1 MKIKY
6 SIFVSLMTL
15 LLITSCSDQLDV
27 DPTSVITTNSFW
39 QTEGDA
45 QGALVGMYVNLRG
58 VSSSSLYYLGEARS
72 DMLAMGTVGEGGW
85 AKYYRNTLNPTD
97 AGPSWQSFY
106 TLVNSANLIIKYVP
120 DIEFTSEDKKNDI
133 LAQAYTMRAFTYF
146 VMTRTWGELP
156 LRTEPTEGYDAET
169 TQKERSSVE
178 EVFNLI
184 KQDLDQALQLYPDN
198 DFPEGRNMWSKL
210 AANALK
216 ANVYLWTGKRMN
228 GGEADFS
235 TALAALNEVETAN
248 VSLLPEYANV
258 FDYENKGN
266 EEILMS
272 VRFEQFE
279 AGNNYFYDMY
289 LIASALPTN
298 IDDSTRNVIL
308 PIGGNNIVV
317 PSESAKAQFT
327 EDDARRDASFF
338 EIFTS
343 DEGGNRSYFTTIVL
357 KGRGTVASGARL
369 FLDDVILYR
378 YADVLLMK
386 AEAKNA
392 LGEDPSAE
400 INLVRQRAYGENF
413 DDYEFVSGTQE
424 ENDEAILKERLLELA
439 FEGKRWWDLIRF
451 GKAIEMV
458 PSLQD
463 KENPEHFLLFPISNS
478 VLSLEPK
485 IEQNPGY

>member
-1 MKIKY
+1 MKIIY
-6 SIFVSLMTL
+6 SIWTYLMTV
-15 LLITSCSDQLDV
+15 LLIASCADQLDV
-27 DPTSVITTNSFW
+27 EPTSVITTNSFW
-39 QTEGDA
+39 ETEGDA
-45 QGALVGMYVNLRG
+45 QGALIGMYVNLRN

-72 DMLAMGTVGEGGW
+72 DMLSMGTVGEGGW
-85 AKYYRNTLNPTD
+85 AKYYLNILNPTD

-120 DIEFTSEDKKNDI
+120 DIEFTSGDKKNDI

-146 VMTRTWGELP
+146 VMTKTWGELP

-169 TQKERSSVE
+169 TQKERASVE

-184 KQDLDQALQLYPDN
+184 KQDLDQAIQLFPDD
-198 DFPEGRNMWSKL
+198 DFPEGRNMWSKP

-216 ANVYLWTGKRMN
+216 ANVYLWTGKRLN
-228 GGEADFS
+228 GGASDFN
-235 TALAALNEVETAN
+235 TALTALNEVETTN
-248 VSLLPEYANV
+248 VSLLPDYGSV

-266 EEILMS
+266 DEIVMA

-279 AGNNYFYDMY
+279 AGNNYFDDMY

-317 PSESAKAQFT
+317 PSESVKAAFT
-327 EDDARRDASFF
+327 GDDSRRDASFF
-338 EIFTS
+338 EIFTY
-343 DEGGNRSYFTTIVL
+343 DEAGSRSYFTTIVL
-357 KGRGTVASGARL
+357 KGRGTVAGGARL
-369 FLDDVILYR
+369 FLDDIILYR

-392 LGEDPSAE
+392 LGQDPSPE
-400 INLVRQRAYGENF
+400 INRVRQRAYGDNF
-413 DDYEFVSGTQE
+413 GDYEFVSGTKE
-424 ENDEAILKERLLELA
+424 ENDAAILRERMLELA

-451 GKAIEMV
+451 GKAVEMI
-458 PSLQD
+458 PTLQN
-463 KENPEHFLLFPISNS
+463 KENPEQMLLFPISNN

-485 IEQNPGY
+485 IQQNPGY